1 MSDDIWFPI
10 NKMDAVQA
18 QLDTAIFLLL
28 TDGDLLSIHTLAC
41 AAFGI
46 LEDLNRHS
54 KGDPM
59 FKDCYGIMPEFA
71 AKWRKWVSTP
81 QNYLKHAD
89 KDPNVVL
96 RFRPEITGI
105 IVMETT
111 HALIR
116 AGGKQTPLIRA
127 FNIWMTATTSDELY
141 GSVYDIPDADIRIA
155 RLVRPLFGP
164 ADQAKYYQHLCKFN
178 FDFEKAFQNA

>member
-10 NKMDAVQA
+10 SKMDAAQA

-41 AAFGI
+41 AAYGI

-89 KDPNVVL
+89 KDPDVVL
-96 RFRPEITGI
+96 HFRPEITGI
-105 IVMETT
+105 MVLETT
-111 HALIR
+111 HALTK
-116 AGGKQTPLIRA
+116 AGGKQTNLIRA
-127 FNIWMTATTSDELY
+127 FNIWMTAATPEE
-141 GSVYDIPDADIRIA
+141 VYERVYEIPDADIRIA
-155 RLVRPLFGP
+155 RLVRSLFGP
-164 ADQAKYYQHLCKFN
+164 ADQAMF
-178 FDFEKAFQNA
+178 